1 MRNWKTFAIALA
13 VLALPLAASSA
24 GLEFGVGAWYVN
36 PSGSIAY
43 APYGPNQFIGLS
55 GAGVDEEWQ
64 LTFRLKGQ
72 PPALP
77 GIYLQAVP
85 MSFSTFGGNGGTDF
99 EFSFGD
105 VLFNPGDEI
114 KSDFFL
120 NVYDAVLYFPIPLIK
135 TATLNVFSAEIGA
148 GGRWITIRAEL
159 ENRSTDDLLTSSV
172 IDDAQTAN
180 VVFPE
185 GYAAV
190 QIRPT
195 EKISLDGEIWG
206 YSWNGDKFWSLVG
219 RLKLKPVG
227 PLMIS
232 GGYRY
237 DYYNFE
243 QDDLRLR
250 NTQFKGPFAEIG
262 VMW

>member
-1 MRNWKTFAIALA
+1 MKNWKTLVITLA
-13 VLALPLAASSA
+13 VLALPMAAPAA
-24 GLEFGVGAWYVN
+24 GVEFGVGAWYVN
-36 PSGSIAY
+36 PSGSVSY
-43 APYGPNQFIGLS
+43 APYGPNQYIGLS
-55 GAGVDEEWQ
+55 GAGVDDEWQ
-64 LTFRLKGQ
+64 LTFRLKAQ

-85 MSFSTFGGNGGTDF
+85 MTFSEFGGNGGTDF

-120 NVYDAVLYFPIPLIK
+120 NIYDAALYFPIPLIK
-135 TATLNVFSAEIGA
+135 SGTLGVFSAEL
-148 GGRWITIRAEL
+148 GGGVRWLTIRAEL
-159 ENRSTDDLLTSSV
+159 QNRSTDDLLTTSV
-172 IDDAQTAN
+172 LEDAARES
-180 VVFPE
+180 VYYPE

-190 QIRPT
+190 QIKPT
-195 EKISLDGEIWG
+195 EKIGIDGEIWG

-219 RLKLKPVG
+219 RLKLKPIG

-237 DYYNFE
+237 DYYNFDK
-243 QDDLRLR
+243 DDLTLR
-250 NTQFKGPFAEIG
+250 NAHFKGPFAEIG